1 MSKPKKMPDL
11 DGVFLS
17 DLSIKQPVFITML
30 MLLTIVV
37 GLLSFSTLP
46 VNLFPEIN
54 PPVVAVQV
62 AYPGAGPESVADQ
75 VAQPLED
82 ELSTLNGVSR
92 ITSNSSEGFVSLI
105 IEFDQE
111 IDPVVALQDVRE
123 RTNLVR
129 PRLPNEIEEPT
140 FQRFDP
146 AQAPILTLAITSDT
160 MDAQTLRRLIDDEI
174 APRIESVPGVGSVTL
189 TGGLERQINVWMD
202 LGRIT
207 SYGILPA
214 QISNAI
220 DNASTNLGLGDMPL
234 MDRQVNLRTPSA
246 IQEPQDIAE
255 VGIPGTEYIIGDVAT
270 VEDGVAEVDTYS
282 RLNGAEAVSLDIRK
296 QSGTNTVAVAE
307 EALAEINE
315 AFAEYEGLEYLLVRD
330 EGESVRENVD
340 GAIEEILFAVL
351 FAMIVVFIFFR
362 DLRNTLVTVAGLPV
376 VIIGTFGALTLLGMT
391 LNVLTL
397 LALSVSVGLVIDDA
411 IVVRENIFRH
421 MERGEN
427 PIVASSRG
435 TAEVALSVLAM
446 TLTIIAVFLPVAFT
460 SGTAGIIFESFGLTV
475 ASAMAISLIEA
486 FTLAPMLSAYFFKQK
501 QAAAHSPHHQSSD
514 ENDNLPDEAHE
525 TKGPLENLYESVLT
539 WALRRRLATVG
550 IAVLIMIASVLA
562 AQNLKTAFFPTREL
576 YRFGVGFE
584 MSPGT
589 PLDETDRLAREA
601 EEKLMNDPA
610 VEAVLTTVGG
620 TGSSEQAEFFVKLHH
635 GESTEETQARL
646 RPLFPESTYPEI
658 AFALP
663 TMMGVSTS
671 VTERPLQA
679 RVLSNA
685 PLEELAPI
693 VAEMEA
699 AVSDIE
705 GLEDVDTTYTPGK
718 PEIQFI
724 IKPQYANDFGISN
737 NDLARTLRALVDG
750 DKAATFRD
758 QGEDYDI
765 VVRLKPE
772 DRQGADDLRSLSL
785 PIGGQNVMISSLAA
799 VELSSS
805 PTTIRRADQQTE
817 VIIGGNNVG
826 RNITE
831 VQQEMQATLASVE
844 TPPNVEVVFG
854 GSTEDMAESFRTIL
868 IAMGLSVIFVYMVL
882 ASQFASFLQPFV
894 IMLAMP
900 LSFLGAFMALS
911 LTGITLD
918 ILSMIGMVLLLGLVT
933 KNSILLV
940 DFTNRLLE
948 AGLAKHVAIT
958 RASVVRLRPIL
969 MTSIA
974 ILCGNLPAAIGFG
987 EGAEIRRGLAV
998 VVIGGLIT
1006 STLLTLLIVPVAY
1019 SLLQS
1024 ALARVEQ
1031 LRAWRAQRKAP
1042 PEQPP
1047 AGDESVSDPVLA
1059 SQSAQE

>member
-1 MSKPKKMPDL
+1 MSQPKKMPDL

-111 IDPVVALQDVRE
+111 IDPIVALQDVRE

-160 MDAQTLRRLIDDEI
+160 MDAQALRRLIDDEI
-174 APRIESVPGVGSVTL
+174 TPRIESVPGVGSVTL

-202 LGRIT
+202 MGRIT

-255 VGIPGTEYIIGDVAT
+255 VGIPGTEYVIGDVAT
-270 VEDGVAEVDTYS
+270 VEDGVAEVDSYS

-501 QAAAHSPHHQSSD
+501 QGAAPSPHHQGSD
-514 ENDNLPDEAHE
+514 ANDNLPDEAHE
-525 TKGPLENLYESVLT
+525 TKGPLENLYQAVLT

-610 VEAVLTTVGG
+610 IEAVLTTVGG
-620 TGSSEQAEFFVKLHH
+620 TGSPEKAEFFVKLHH
-635 GESTEETQARL
+635 GESTEETQERL

-658 AFALP
+658 AFSMP

-705 GLEDVDTTYTPGK
+705 GLDDVDTTYTPGK

-772 DRQGADDLRSLSL
+772 DRQGAQDLRSLSL

-844 TPPNVEVVFG
+844 TPPNVQVVFG

-918 ILSMIGMVLLLGLVT
+918 IISMIGMVLLLGLVT

-940 DFTNRLLE
+940 DFTNRLFA
-948 AGLAKHVAIT
+948 AGLEKHAAIT
-958 RASVVRLRPIL
+958 HASVVRLRPIL

-1031 LRAWRAQRKAP
+1031 LRAWLAQRKAP